1 MKDSVQVSVKGHVKI
16 TDDLGNVH
24 LDQDNAIHPE
34 NMARVIARALANE
47 YNYYIN
53 RIAFGNGGTEIN
65 AAYTITYN
73 TPNDGQPPDTNTWNS
88 RLYHE
93 TYSEIVNS
101 TGWPP
106 VPGDAVPNPLLGSDP
121 GSADANTGVRP
132 GGGAVPADDP
142 PTIPHVSGPGVVSV
156 ENGLTSNVV
165 VTCVL
170 NAAEPTGEY
179 LTDVLGPIEN
189 TSNPSATS
197 GPTDPNA
204 NSFTFDEIGLYT
216 SGAQPIGTNGYQQVN
231 VGNQTALTQ
240 TTLQPG
246 TQYNFHIQIDG
257 GAVQTVSFTTPIAGG
272 SGPVISGNVNNA
284 KYILYGDL
292 VTALTTGQASWN
304 IFVSGNSVVGTNFLG
319 STGSVNITN
328 DGTFNAAVS
337 PAQTFGYLTFSSASI
352 GPTSNVV
359 LSAGGTGG
367 SLNDLFANIN
377 TGGASFN
384 SPSVGTNAGVQND
397 VLAPANEQERL
408 LAHLIFTPVLKA
420 ANRTFVIV
428 YTLTVSVARTPSV

>member
-1 MKDSVQVSVKGHVKI
+1 MKDCLSVQVKGHVKI

-24 LDQDNAIHPE
+24 VDQDNAIHPA
-34 NMARVIARALANE
+34 NMARVISRALANE

-73 TPNDGQPPDTNTWNS
+73 PPNDGYDTSGNPLSFPLITQS

-106 VPGDAVPNPLLGSDP
+106 VPGDATPSALLGTDP

-156 ENGLTSNVV
+156 DNGLTSNVV

-231 VGNQTALTQ
+231 VGNQSATTA
-240 TTLQPG
+240 TTLQAG
-246 TQYNFHIQIDG
+246 NQYNFHIAIDG
-257 GAVQTVSFTTPIAGG
+257 GATQVVTFTVPSSGG
-272 SGPVISGNVNNA
+272 SGTGGTV
-284 KYILYGDL
+284 LYGDL
-292 VTALTTGQASWN
+292 VTALTVGNPLWN
-304 IFVSGNSVVGTNFLG
+304 ISVGGNSVSGTNFLG
-319 STGSVNITN
+319 TTGSVNITN

-337 PAQTFGYLTFSSASI
+337 PAQTFGYLTFSSATT
-352 GPTSNVV
+352 GTTSKVV
-359 LSAGGTGG
+359 LTAGT
-367 SLNDLFANIN
+367 NNPPTTYDLFANIT
-377 TGGASFN
+377 TGGATLNNF
-384 SPSVGTNAGVQND
+384 VAGTAAGVTDD
-397 VLAPANEQERL
+397 VLDPSNEVERL

-428 YTLTVSVARTPSV
+428 YTLTVSVARTPSA